1 MAGFRAPKPFF
12 EKRGTRGVL
21 LLHAYSGSSN
31 DVRMLSRYLEKFD
44 YTVYAPIFSGHGTAE
59 PKDILAEDLSTWQQE
74 VIDALAFLKKEGLT
88 QVAVFGLSMGGIF
101 AMDRLTSGDPMII
114 GGGSFCSPL
123 FKTANQVPQN
133 FLLYAEALYQR
144 VGLTKDVIQGK
155 LAELQQLIPSQLQ
168 AIEDFGEKVASR
180 LAQVAVPVFLAQGG
194 ADEMIDP
201 GTVFKIAEALQQTD
215 VLLRWYPTSG
225 HVITVDPVHQQFER
239 EVLAFLGGLPWN
251 EENK

>member
-1 MAGFRAPKPFF
+1 MAEFRAPKAFY
-12 EKRGTRGVL
+12 EKRGPRGVL

-59 PKDILAEDLSTWQQE
+59 PKDILTEKVETWQQD
-74 VIDALAFLKKEGLT
+74 VQQALAFLKNEGLT

-101 AMDRLTSGDPMII
+101 AMDRLTDNDPLIV

-123 FKTANQVPQN
+123 FKTANQVPEN
-133 FLLYAEALYQR
+133 FLLYAEQLYHRSGFSGTALQHR
-144 VGLTKDVIQGK
+144 
-155 LAELQQLIPSQLQ
+155 LAEIHQLVPRQLQ
-168 AIEDFGEKVASR
+168 AIEDFGEKVAEK
-180 LAQVAVPVFLAQGG
+180 LAQVQVPVFLAQGG

-201 GTVFKIAEALQQTD
+201 QTVFKSAEALGQTD

-251 EENK
+251 EEK